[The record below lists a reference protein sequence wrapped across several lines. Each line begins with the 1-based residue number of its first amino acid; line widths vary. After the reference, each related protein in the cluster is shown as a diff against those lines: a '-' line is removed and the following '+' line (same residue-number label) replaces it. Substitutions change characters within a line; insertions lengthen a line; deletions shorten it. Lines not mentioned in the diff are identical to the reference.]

1 MVTCDELSAA
11 LGPADVCCPKSVSQ
25 LDRQICQARNIT
37 SGSPNVEDLT
47 QGTPHLVSLPISDL
61 PEIQT
66 HVQLFGSKALDQIS
80 S

>member
-1 MVTCDELSAA
+1 MATRDGLSEASR
-11 LGPADVCCPKSVSQ
+11 PADVCCTKSVSQ

-47 QGTPHLVSLPISDL
+47 QGTPHLVSLPISVL

-66 HVQLFGSKALDQIS
+66 HVHLLRSKALDQIS